1 MGKPSYRILVVE
13 PDREAAAV
21 IQRALEDETHVA
33 EHVDNG
39 RDGLFMAASERFQVM
54 VCERSLPGGLDGL
67 KLVRT
72 LRSQR
77 NPIAIMVLSDTA
89 TAAERVEG
97 LRAGSDDYQCK
108 PLDTEE
114 LIARIEALGRRDK
127 LELAVTKLNTEDLE
141 LDLLT
146 QEVFRAGKKVD
157 LLPREYSILRCLL
170 ENKDKIVTRKMLLES
185 VWNYSRHTQ
194 TNMIEMHMCCLR
206 QKLDKPFPYPMI
218 QTVRGAGYMIKSQG
232 WDRRR

>member
-1 MGKPSYRILVVE
+1 MGKPSYRVLVVE
-13 PDREAAAV
+13 PNHETAAV
-21 IQRALEDETHVA
+21 IQRALEEETHLA

-54 VCERSLPGGLDGL
+54 VCERSLPDGLDGL
-67 KLVRT
+67 KVVRT

-77 NPIAIMVLSDTA
+77 NSIAIMVLSDTA

-97 LRAGSDDYQCK
+97 LQAGSDDYQCK

-127 LELAVTKLNTEDLE
+127 LELAVTKLNIQDLE

-146 QEVFRAGKKVD
+146 QEVYRAEKKIE

-170 ENKDKIVTRKMLLES
+170 QNKDKVVTRKMLLEV

-194 TNMIEMHMCCLR
+194 TNVIEMHMCCLR
-206 QKLDKPFPYPMI
+206 NKLDKPFPYPLI
-218 QTVRGAGYMIKSQG
+218 QTIRGAGYMIQSNR
-232 WDRRR
+232 WD